1 MALDSATD
9 RTDDLR
15 ALRADFPILAERVN
29 GHPLNY
35 LDNAATSQKPEAV
48 LRALDGFYRT
58 YNANVHRGI
67 YAISERATAAYER
80 ARHLIARFIGAPDDR
95 EVIFTHGTTEGINL
109 VAAAWGRANV
119 GAGDVLVV
127 TELEH
132 HSNLVPWQMLVEERG
147 ATLAAIPLTAD
158 GRLDLDAYDAILTR
172 YAGRVR
178 LVAVAHVSNT
188 LGTINPAREI
198 ARRAHA
204 AGALVLLDGAQSVP
218 HLPVDVRDLD
228 CDFLA
233 FSGHKMLGPL
243 GIGVLWGRRALLEA
257 LPPFLGGGSMIRRV
271 TLEGTAYAD
280 VPTRFEAGTPPI
292 AGAIG
297 LGAAVEYLG
306 AIGMDAIRAHE
317 AALTAHALD
326 RLGQVEGLTLH
337 GPRDV
342 ADRAGVFAFTFDEVD
357 AHDLAALLDEEGICV
372 RAGHHCCQPLHDR
385 LGVAASARASVYLYN
400 TAEELDHLALAL
412 QRARDIF
419 AL

>member
-1 MALDSATD
+1 MTD
-9 RTDDLR
+9 FR
-15 ALRADFPILAERVN
+15 ALRADFPILAERAN

-48 LRALDGFYRT
+48 LRALDGFYRG

-67 YAISERATAAYER
+67 YGISERATAAYER
-80 ARHLIARFIGAPDDR
+80 ARHLIARFIGATDDR
-95 EVIFTHGTTEGINL
+95 GIIFTHGTTEGINL

-119 GAGDVLVV
+119 GAGDVIVV

-132 HSNLVPWQMLVEERG
+132 HSNLVPWQLLAQERG

-158 GRLDLDAYDAILTR
+158 GRLDLDAYDALLVR
-172 YAGRVR
+172 HAGRVR

-188 LGTINPAREI
+188 LGTIMPVGEI

-204 AGALVLLDGAQSVP
+204 AGAIVLLDGAQSVP
-218 HLPVDVRDLD
+218 HLPVDVGDLD

-257 LPPFLGGGSMIRRV
+257 MPPFLGGGSMIRRV
-271 TLEGTAYAD
+271 TIEQTEYAEL
-280 VPTRFEAGTPPI
+280 PARFEAGTPPI

-306 AIGMDAIRAHE
+306 AIGMDAVRAHE
-317 AALTAHALD
+317 MTLTAHALEC
-326 RLGQVEGLTLH
+326 LGRIEGLTLH
-337 GPRDV
+337 GPRD
-342 ADRAGVFAFTFDEVD
+342 ATDRAGVFAFTLDEID
-357 AHDLAALLDEEGICV
+357 AHDLAAYLDGEGICV

-400 TAEELDHLALAL
+400 TTDEIDYLADAL
-412 QRARDIF
+412 VQAREMLVF
-419 AL
+419 